1 MNAKINDRAL
11 LERLFQEAV
20 ARVHPSRCV
29 PDHLPE
35 PPKGRTVVV
44 GAGKAAAAM
53 AQAFENA
60 WQHDLSGLVITRYGF
75 AMPTERIEVVE
86 ASHPVPDESG
96 IAATR
101 RILEMVRGLGPDDLV
116 VCLLSGG
123 ASALLTAPADD
134 LSLSPG
140 TCVLTGGSSV
150 LRAPHTEGLTL
161 ADKQAVTQA
170 LLRCGAPIQ
179 HINTVRKHLSAV
191 KGGGL
196 ARAAAPARQ
205 VTLAISDV
213 VGDDPAI
220 IGSGPTVADPSHASD
235 ALALI
240 AHYGIHPPEAVMAH
254 LRGRLDVTAPPMP
267 ATDYRLIARPQDALD
282 VAATLAVSEG
292 LEPIMLG
299 DGLEG
304 EARDVACAHGD
315 MARRLLHRDR
325 PSILLS
331 GGELTVTVKG
341 DGQGGPNQEYALA
354 LALVLDGCGG
364 ITALAADT
372 DGLDGN
378 GDAAGAFVDTDKPL
392 WNGHHGSSPAAALA
406 ANNAGPALDALGALF
421 RPGPT
426 NTNVN
431 DFRAIIVR
439 PPEEPYLAP

>member
-11 LERLFQEAV
+11 LERLFQAAV

-60 WQHDLSGLVITRYGF
+60 WQHDLTGLVITRYGF

-123 ASALLTAPADD
+123 ASALLTAPAD
-134 LSLSPG
+134 G
-140 TCVLTGGSSV
+140 
-150 LRAPHTEGLTL
+150 LRAAPAKGLTL

-196 ARAAAPARQ
+196 TRAAAPARL

-220 IGSGPTVADPSHASD
+220 IGSGPTVPDSSHASD
-235 ALALI
+235 ALELI
-240 AHYGIHPPEAVMAH
+240 AHYDIHPPEAVMAH
-254 LRGRLDVTAPPMP
+254 LRARLDVTAPPMP

-282 VAATLAVSEG
+282 IAAALAVAEG
-292 LEPIMLG
+292 LEPVMLG

-341 DGQGGPNQEYALA
+341 DGQGGPNQEYALS

-392 WNGHHGSSPAAALA
+392 WNGHHGSNPAAELA

>member
-1 MNAKINDRAL
+1 MKPKPDDRAL
-11 LERLFQEAV
+11 LERLFHAAV
-20 ARVHPSRCV
+20 ARVHPSRCI
-29 PDHLPE
+29 PDYLPD
-35 PPKGRTVVV
+35 PPRGRTVVV

-53 AQAFENA
+53 AQAFERA
-60 WQHDLSGLVITRYGF
+60 WQHDLTGLVITRYGF

-96 IAATR
+96 VRATQ
-101 RILEMVRGLGPDDLV
+101 RILDMVRGLGPDDLV

-123 ASALLTAPADD
+123 ASALLTAPADG
-134 LSLSPG
+134 LSLSPD
-140 TCVLTGGSSV
+140 TCVLSGGTDA
-150 LRAPHTEGLTL
+150 LRAAPGTGLTL

-170 LLRCGAPIQ
+170 LLRCGAPIH

-196 ARAAAPARQ
+196 ARAVAPARL

-240 AHYGIHPPEAVMAH
+240 RQYGLQPPDAVIAH
-254 LRGRLDVTAPPMP
+254 LEAKRDLAAPPLP
-267 ATDYRLIARPQDALD
+267 PPDYRLVARPQDALD
-282 VAATLAVSEG
+282 VAAALAAEAG

-325 PSILLS
+325 PTILLS
-331 GGELTVTVKG
+331 GGELTVTVRG
-341 DGQGGPNQEYALA
+341 NGTGGPNQEYALA
-354 LALVLDGCGG
+354 LAMVLDGCGG

-372 DGLDGN
+372 DGLDGS
-378 GDAAGAFVDTDKPL
+378 GDAAGGFVDTDRPL
-392 WNGHHGSSPAAALA
+392 PNGHHAGSPAAELA
-406 ANNAGPALDALGALF
+406 ANNAGPALDAIGALF

>member
-1 MNAKINDRAL
+1 MSANQSDRAL
-11 LERLFQEAV
+11 LTRLFHAAV

-29 PDHLPE
+29 PDYLP
-35 PPKGRTVVV
+35 PPPTGRTVVV

-53 AQAFENA
+53 ARAFEDA
-60 WQHDLSGLVITRYGF
+60 WQHDLTGLVITRYGY
-75 AMPTERIEVVE
+75 AMPTQRIEVVE
-86 ASHPVPDESG
+86 AAHPVPDESG
-96 IAATR
+96 IRATR
-101 RILEMVRGLGPDDLV
+101 RILEMVRALGPDDLV

-123 ASALLTAPADD
+123 ASALLTAPADG
-134 LSLSPG
+134 LSLAPE
-140 TCVLTGGSSV
+140 TCVLTGGTSA
-150 LRAPHTEGLTL
+150 LRATPTDGLTL

-179 HINTVRKHLSAV
+179 HINTVRKHLSAI
-191 KGGGL
+191 KGGAL
-196 ARAAAPARQ
+196 ARAVAPARL

-213 VGDDPAI
+213 VGDDPSI

-240 AHYGIHPPEAVMAH
+240 DHYSIQPPEAVMAH
-254 LRGRLDVTAPPMP
+254 LRARGDVAVPPLP
-267 ATDYRLIARPQDALD
+267 PSDYRLIARPQDALD
-282 VAATLAVSEG
+282 AAAALAVAEG
-292 LEPIMLG
+292 LSPIMLG

-315 MARRLLHRDR
+315 MARRLLHGDR
-325 PSILLS
+325 PRIMLS
-331 GGELTVTVKG
+331 GGELTVTVRG
-341 DGQGGPNQEYALA
+341 NGQGGPNQEYALA

-392 WNGHHGSSPAAALA
+392 WNGHHASSPAAQLA
-406 ANNAGPALDALGALF
+406 ANNAGPALDALGDLF

>member
-1 MNAKINDRAL
+1 MNAETNDRAL
-11 LERLFQEAV
+11 LERLFQAAV
-20 ARVHPSRCV
+20 ARVHPARCV

-53 AQAFENA
+53 AHAFENA
-60 WQHDLSGLVITRYGF
+60 WQHDLTGLVITRYGF

-123 ASALLTAPADD
+123 ASALLTAPAD
-134 LSLSPG
+134 
-140 TCVLTGGSSV
+140 
-150 LRAPHTEGLTL
+150 GLTL

-170 LLRCGAPIQ
+170 LLRSGAPIQ

-196 ARAAAPARQ
+196 ARAAAPVRL

-220 IGSGPTVADPSHASD
+220 IGSGPTVADPSHAGD

-240 AHYGIHPPEAVMAH
+240 AQYDIHPPEAVMAH
-254 LRGRLDVTAPPMP
+254 LRGRLEVTPPPMP
-267 ATDYRLIARPQDALD
+267 TSDYRLIARPQDALD
-282 VAATLAVSEG
+282 VAAALAVAEG
-292 LEPIMLG
+292 LEPVMLG

-315 MARRLLHRDR
+315 MARRLLHRER

-331 GGELTVTVKG
+331 GGELTVTVTG
-341 DGQGGPNQEYALA
+341 DGQGGPNQEYALS